1 MGRVNRLMERRA
13 LRRAADQAL
22 LTSLGNPV
30 EAAGGAPDQDFT
42 YTHAERERPQ
52 PVAETPAPAYD
63 HDPVTAPI
71 PVFDVEESVLPQSV
85 PPWEYAS
92 LEDEAEP
99 ADVYDLVGDQ
109 PADAEPD
116 RNIAAPVATAA
127 AVTEPPQ
134 DYAYRWVERDDDVD
148 EVNGVVAPPAPPL
161 RARPAA
167 ETAYVRPELDFA
179 KSGYGTQQWYRTK
192 PAAAVL
198 AAALIAA
205 VVCGGWLVFR
215 SPGTTA
221 QESQTN
227 TPTSAAP
234 APSNAAPTAVSAPNQ
249 PKPAPPPPPPPAST
263 IG

>member
-1 MGRVNRLMERRA
+1 M
-13 LRRAADQAL
+13 
-22 LTSLGNPV
+22 
-30 EAAGGAPDQDFT
+30 
-42 YTHAERERPQ
+42 
-52 PVAETPAPAYD
+52 
-63 HDPVTAPI
+63 TAPI

-85 PPWEYAS
+85 PPWEYES
-92 LEDEAEP
+92 LEDEVES

-109 PADAEPD
+109 PAEPEPD

-134 DYAYRWVERDDDVD
+134 DYAYRWVERADDVD
-148 EVNGVVAPPAPPL
+148 DVVAPPAPPL

-205 VVCGGWLVFR
+205 VVSGGWLVFR

-221 QESQTN
+221 QESQTI

-234 APSNAAPTAVSAPNQ
+234 APSNAAPTAVSAPK
-249 PKPAPPPPPPPAST
+249 PKPAPPPPPPPPPPTST